1 MSSFAMRTRLA
12 GLASKPFLHSRVFST
27 APILREGMSLRSFIR
42 LLNHGQRPEFVT
54 AEGLSNVAK
63 FSKAQATARVEAS
76 LKAKD
81 AHNCYLMFPPEILA
95 KGPILENDAGKAQV
109 GAAMK
114 IVEHE
119 QRLAVLRAGIQV
131 SGAGVIV
138 VIVVVTIQTTLTTRM
153 NCHD

>member
-42 LLNHGQRPEFVT
+42 LLNHGQGPEFVT
-54 AEGLSNVAK
+54 AEGLRSVAE
-63 FSKAQATARVEAS
+63 FSKAQAMARFEAS

-81 AHNCYLMFPPEILA
+81 AHNRYLIFPPEILA

-131 SGAGVIV
+131 SGV
-138 VIVVVTIQTTLTTRM
+138 VIVVVTIQTTLATRTKY
-153 NCHD
+153 HD